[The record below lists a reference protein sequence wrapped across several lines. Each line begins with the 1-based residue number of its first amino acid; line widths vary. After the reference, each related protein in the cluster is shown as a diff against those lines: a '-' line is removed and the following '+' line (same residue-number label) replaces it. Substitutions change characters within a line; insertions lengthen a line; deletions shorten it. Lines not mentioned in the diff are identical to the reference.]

1 MKIPESWVIFS
12 KPELPL
18 AKKPTLEARQIGAQI
33 NLEVTHESKV
43 HKDVRW
49 LCESHIRVFLQ
60 AIAYRLYHTSPS

>member
-1 MKIPESWVIFS
+1 MEIQEFRVIFS
-12 KPELPL
+12 KRELPL
-18 AKKPTLEARQIGAQI
+18 AKKPGLEARQVGVQI

-60 AIAYRLYHTSPS
+60 AIAYRLYHTCPS